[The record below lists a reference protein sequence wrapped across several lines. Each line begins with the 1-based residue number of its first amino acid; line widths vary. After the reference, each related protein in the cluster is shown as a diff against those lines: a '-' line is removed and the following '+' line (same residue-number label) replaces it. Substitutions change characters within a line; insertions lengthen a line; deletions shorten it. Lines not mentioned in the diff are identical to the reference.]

1 MVDRDDFAVFVAA
14 VRGAYDAARES
25 EPALVADL
33 DILIAALDGLSGER
47 APVAREDQP
56 VCRHLAAAL
65 DMAEAAP
72 LAAATVTRAVR
83 PFAAGLGWRHKYQV
97 DDKLPNFSQNFAF
110 AEIVGPPG
118 PVLSQ
123 DLRCGL
129 ILQAPQTFYPT
140 HNHTAVEL
148 YLVLGG
154 TAEWQRGTEPWV
166 NRPPGTFI
174 LHPSRIGHAMRT
186 GAEPLLALFAW
197 HGMLESDLEMP
208 LDDL

>member
-1 MVDRDDFAVFVAA
+1 MVNENDLAVFVAA
-14 VRGAYDAARES
+14 VRGAYSAGRET

-33 DILIAALDGLSGER
+33 DILIAALDGLTGER
-47 APVAREDQP
+47 VPADPEDQP
-56 VCRHLAAAL
+56 VCRHLEATLDMTEAGPASPIAAAIR
-65 DMAEAAP
+65 P
-72 LAAATVTRAVR
+72 LASA
-83 PFAAGLGWRHKYQV
+83 LGWRHRYDV
-97 DDKLPNFSQNFAF
+97 DHKLPNFSRNYAH

-129 ILQAPQTFYPT
+129 ILQALQTFYPT

-154 TAEWQRGTEPWV
+154 TVEWQRGDEPWV
-166 NRPPGTFI
+166 LRPPGAFI
-174 LHPSRIGHAMRT
+174 LHRSQIGHAMRT
-186 GAEPLLALFAW
+186 LKEPLLALYAW
-197 HGMLESDLEMP
+197 HGDLESDLVMP